1 MSTEERVINGRDL
14 FVPEFKAVLDTLD
27 VSEKQALMK
36 SIFYNPHAPQNEN
49 DPMTMA
55 IILNVMG
62 ISEERYKI
70 CRKYGHFAGG
80 PEYYDEEGAFRSI
93 SDVKADVH
101 EFFEKRQINEPMTNS
116 KAKTL
121 PFTSDI
127 KVYLDNLK
135 KDSKNVEE
143 PFIGGKYREYHHFLK
158 RITEVFQIFKHNL
171 SGEPD
176 EVYFPM

>member
-1 MSTEERVINGRDL
+1 MSTEERVNNDDI

-27 VSEKQALMK
+27 VSGKQALMK

-70 CRKYGHFAGG
+70 CRKYGHVAGG
-80 PEYYDEEGAFRSI
+80 FEYNNEERIFRSI
-93 SDVKADVH
+93 SDVKADVQTI
-101 EFFEKRQINEPMTNS
+101 FEKRQVSEPRTNS

-127 KVYLDNLK
+127 KVYLDKLK
-135 KDSKNVEE
+135 EDSKNVEE
-143 PFIGGKYREYHHFLK
+143 PFKTGKYTEYLHFLR
-158 RITEVFQIFKHNL
+158 RIPEVFQIFKHNL